1 MYRSDPDGGPDAKK
15 MITDFIQKMIDRT
28 DLTGQEAR
36 HAMEEIMA
44 GQATDA
50 QIAAFLTALRMKGE
64 TAQELVGFARVMREK
79 AETLWDGEIPDVLDT
94 CGTGGDRSGTFNI
107 STATAFVAAAAGLRV
122 AKHGNRSATSRCGSA
137 DVLEALGLDIQM
149 PVERL
154 RRAIKDAGMGFLF
167 APRFHTSMKHAMP
180 VRSQLKVRTV
190 FNILGPLAS
199 PAAACFHVVG
209 VSSPEIMELMANA
222 LVGLGLKHAFV
233 VHGANGMDEVSI
245 SSRTYVVEIR
255 NEEIRQF
262 VMTPEDF
269 GISSAKIESIAG
281 GNAADNA
288 KIIESVLRG
297 ESGPRRDVVLLNSA
311 PALVAAGA
319 AKTWKEGLQAGAN
332 AIDSG
337 AAFKKLQE
345 LREFV

>member
-107 STATAFVAAAAGLRV
+107 STATAFVAAAAGVHV

-149 PVERL
+149 PIERL
-154 RRAIKDAGMGFLF
+154 RRAIKDAGLGFLF
-167 APRFHTSMKHAMP
+167 APRFHASMKHVMP
-180 VRSQLKVRTV
+180 ARSQLKVRTV
-190 FNILGPLAS
+190 FNILGPLAN
-199 PAAACFHVVG
+199 PAAARFQVVG
-209 VSSPEIMELMANA
+209 VFSPDIMELMANA
-222 LVGLGLKHAFV
+222 LHGLNIEHAFV

-245 SSRTYVVEIR
+245 SSRTYVVEIHR
-255 NEEIRQF
+255 GEVRQF
-262 VMTPEDF
+262 VISPEDF
-269 GISSAKIESIAG
+269 GLTSVKIEAILG
-281 GNAADNA
+281 GDAAENA
-288 KIIESVLRG
+288 KIIESIFIG
-297 ESGPRRDVVLLNSA
+297 ERGPRRDVVLLNSA
-311 PALVAAGA
+311 PAMVAGGA
-319 AKTWKEGLQAGAN
+319 ARTWKEGLQLSADM
-332 AIDSG
+332 IDSG
-337 AAFKKLQE
+337 AALRKLRE
-345 LREFV
+345 LRE